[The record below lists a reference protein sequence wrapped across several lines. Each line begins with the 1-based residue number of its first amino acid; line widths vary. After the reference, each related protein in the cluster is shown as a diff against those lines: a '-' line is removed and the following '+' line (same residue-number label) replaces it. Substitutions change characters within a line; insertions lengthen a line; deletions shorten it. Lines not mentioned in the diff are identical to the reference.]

1 MQNRIKG
8 KAIYRAPEYINKYIL
23 PKIVKPLKGMI
34 MEQFNL
40 DEDSLK
46 KNSLLI
52 PAAVILGTLLAIIAY
67 TYLPPTTALLTIF
80 TGTIVVALITYV
92 VLKKKYNQ

>member
-1 MQNRIKG
+1 MAQ
-8 KAIYRAPEYINKYIL
+8 
-23 PKIVKPLKGMI
+23 MD
-34 MEQFNL
+34 F
-40 DEDSLK
+40 DEKTLK

-67 TYLPPTTALLTIF
+67 TYLPPTTALISIF
-80 TGTIVVALITYV
+80 VGTIVVALITYI